1 MKRRRLPIWLAAAA
15 VTAGLVLGVTAIAS
29 GGSSPNAAGKASSS
43 LNAARKAAACPFK
56 GGAINM
62 YMAQDLKAV
71 IGDEIGP
78 AGVRAANV
86 WRDYTNS
93 HGGILGCKFQFKVED
108 EAFGNDVTTCI
119 RDYKNALASKKYDF
133 FVGPT
138 NSACMLNLG
147 AVINAGGKPLI
158 SGIAADHQPFFE
170 LFKPLNFHAS
180 VSTFLEGRA
189 SAVAAKRFGWK
200 KVSLMVPNYAY
211 GQDAGKA
218 FQEYFKQIVPD
229 GQILTQQEPPFD
241 EKDFSKYINAML
253 AGKPD
258 GLFTAFFGPFIVP
271 FWQQWHATG
280 NDKNTRII
288 CGLGILA
295 TFDVTKSAADIP
307 ANTYCYNRAPTELLS
322 KTPTGKLV
330 SRIYLAKYRSQHPI
344 VSEFAF
350 QIFSSL
356 QMAKALIE
364 KTKSVDPK
372 AWQRIVESG
381 KFTYQGP
388 YHSGPTYVNPINH
401 MSDTCASI
409 GKIVWKQSARIH
421 ASYDPATYITSC
433 MHNVLPEAQAKKL
446 TKNSG
451 VSEASIKFYYS
462 HAKAVN

>member
-1 MKRRRLPIWLAAAA
+1 MDRRHLRGLTLLAAVA
-15 VTAGLVLGVTAIAS
+15 VVAGLLLGITAIAS
-29 GGSSPNAAGKASSS
+29 GNGPATANMAT
-43 LNAARKAAACPFK
+43 ACPFK
-56 GGAINM
+56 GGTIHM
-62 YMAQDLKAV
+62 YMAQDIKAV

-93 HGGILGCKFQFKVED
+93 HGGILGCKFAFDVQD
-108 EAFGNDVTTCI
+108 EAFGNDITTCI
-119 RDYKNALASKKYDF
+119 RDYKNALASRKYDF

-218 FQEYFKQIVPD
+218 FQEYFKQIVPG

-295 TFDVTKSAADIP
+295 TFVVTKSAADIP
-307 ANTYCYNRAPTELLS
+307 ANTYCYNRAPSELLG
-322 KTPTGKLV
+322 KTTIGKVLQ
-330 SRIYLAKYRSQHPI
+330 RIYLAKYGKTHPI

-372 AWQRIVESG
+372 AWQKIVESG

-388 YHSGPTYVNPINH
+388 YHAGPTYVNPINH
-401 MSDTCASI
+401 MTDSCASV
-409 GKIVWKQSARIH
+409 GKIVWKQSAKIH
-421 ASYDPATYITSC
+421 ATYDTSTWVTSC
-433 MHNVLPEAQAKKL
+433 MHNVLPEAQSKKL
-446 TKNSG
+446 TKNPG
-451 VSEASIKFYYS
+451 VSEAAIKFYYA
-462 HAKAVN
+462 HAKAVG